1 MVFYNFFFVYIKV
14 VNKYYQKHKENLQK
28 EGRERYENLSE
39 EEKEKKSISIIVNVI
54 RIFLKKKSKRK
65 LSIWEITIYYI
76 RDNFRLDSWIFW
88 GGSGAI
94 FFSWISPWNIKIFQN
109 TVSWISP
116 WSIQKFRKFCFMD

>member
-14 VNKYYQKHKENLQK
+14 VNKYYQKHKENFQK

-65 LSIWEITIYYI
+65 LSI
-76 RDNFRLDSWIFW
+76 
-88 GGSGAI
+88 
-94 FFSWISPWNIKIFQN
+94 
-109 TVSWISP
+109 
-116 WSIQKFRKFCFMD
+116 

>member
-1 MVFYNFFFVYIKV
+1 M

-65 LSIWEITIYYI
+65 LSI
-76 RDNFRLDSWIFW
+76 
-88 GGSGAI
+88 
-94 FFSWISPWNIKIFQN
+94 
-109 TVSWISP
+109 
-116 WSIQKFRKFCFMD
+116 